1 MSQEVRSCIHEPP
14 GGGSSKT
21 VEPWLLLGMRIDEL
35 SPARA
40 IESIVAFA
48 QEKTP
53 GYTCISTAHMSL
65 LVHEDPQFRAAVNGA
80 RYNITDSR
88 VQQFVLTLTKGAP
101 LHPTILASDLM
112 VILCEELAVKDIGV
126 ALVGGRDAALLDEL
140 QATLRRRVP
149 QLNIAY
155 AFAPPFRPMTDEEN
169 LAICEAIN
177 DSGAG
182 LVFVGLGCPK
192 QERWMAANSPR
203 INAHLIGVGAAFD
216 WNSGAVPKSP
226 KWVHASGLEW
236 LHRTIREPGRLWRR
250 YLVGGPKFLLAVIM
264 ELPLRSK

>member
-1 MSQEVRSCIHEPP
+1 
-14 GGGSSKT
+14 
-21 VEPWLLLGMRIDEL
+21 MRIDEL
-35 SPARA
+35 APINAV
-40 IESIVAFA
+40 ESIVAFA
-48 QEKTP
+48 QEKAS

-65 LVHEDPQFRAAVNGA
+65 LVHENPEFKAAVNGA

-112 VILCEELAVKDIGV
+112 IILCRKLAAKGISI
-126 ALVGGRDAALLDEL
+126 ALVGGRDDALLGEL
-140 QATLRRRVP
+140 QATLRLRVP

-155 AFAPPFRPMTDEEN
+155 SYAPPFRPMSDEESI
-169 LAICEAIN
+169 AICEAIN
-177 DSGAG
+177 NSGAG

-192 QERWMAANSPR
+192 QERWMAANSSR
-203 INAHLIGVGAAFD
+203 IGAHLIGVGAAFD

-236 LHRTIREPGRLWRR
+236 LHRTVREPRRLWRR
-250 YLVGGPKFLLAVIM
+250 YLVGGPKFLLAVVM
-264 ELPLRSK
+264 EMTLRSK